1 MFYYGNITN
10 SYLLPNYGFVY
21 RDNKYDQFDLML
33 DMRPAALNKPQDFIC
48 NDWNRVD
55 GIQMVHLKADILD
68 HTTMCYLR
76 LLIQT
81 ERQFCGENAGDDSE
95 STNTSQVE
103 ILPDEELDSTTALN
117 FTKVTSLDEERRVAR
132 LYRQML
138 LQILRTAEEKTTLV
152 EDMKLLCSEEL
163 EDWKMR
169 TAIIYRSE
177 RKKIIHS

>member
-1 MFYYGNITN
+1 M
-10 SYLLPNYGFVY
+10 
-21 RDNKYDQFDLML
+21 
-33 DMRPAALNKPQDFIC
+33 
-48 NDWNRVD
+48 
-55 GIQMVHLKADILD
+55 
-68 HTTMCYLR
+68 
-76 LLIQT
+76 
-81 ERQFCGENAGDDSE
+81 
-95 STNTSQVE
+95 E

-163 EDWKMR
+163 DDWKMR